1 MALFHP
7 TFQIVSDL
15 HLETP
20 VAAPQYAEFKLSVEA
35 DNILL
40 LGDIGLTTEPRLFT
54 WLRKLLEDNSACWI
68 FYIMGNHEAY
78 RNTHEDSVRR
88 LRGLEDYAN
97 DHHGGRFKLLCRDR
111 YDIGDITILGCTLW
125 SNIDPFQAS
134 EIAGRSTDLHK
145 EYGIRDWSLERHQ
158 DEHRKDLAWLNDQVR
173 SLQNEPHRQVIIA
186 THHSPTIDPRATDP
200 KHRGDAMSSDL
211 ATDLSTELCWTSP
224 QVKLWAF
231 GHTHYNCS
239 YRDEGTGKLIVANQK
254 GYTGLRAPQKK
265 KRVKTKVVE
274 ARKDRWSVV
283 EQAKVTAAAEEIIAA
298 PTPKSQGLAEAT
310 LGAQLPSSSFFR
322 SIAERIRSRRS
333 GIEESPPGHT

>member
-1 MALFHP
+1 MALFPP

-54 WLRKLLEDNSACWI
+54 WLRKLLEDNPACRI

-78 RNTHEDSVRR
+78 RNTHGDSMRGLRR
-88 LRGLEDYAN
+88 LEDYAN

-134 EIAGRSTDLHK
+134 ELASRSSDLHK
-145 EYGIRDWSLERHQ
+145 EYGIRHWSLERHQ

-200 KHRGDAMSSDL
+200 NHRGDVMSSNL

-239 YRDEGTGKLIVANQK
+239 YRDEGTGKLVVANQK

-265 KRVKTKVVE
+265 RRVQAKVVE
-274 ARKDRWSVV
+274 AGKEEWRIV
-283 EQAKVTAAAEEIIAA
+283 EQGRVTETVAGNDALFQSGSPTTRSAGVRKAEEKAA
-298 PTPKSQGLAEAT
+298 KSSL
-310 LGAQLPSSSFFR
+310 FR
-322 SIAERIRSRRS
+322 RVVRRLRRRS
-333 GIEESPPGHT
+333 H